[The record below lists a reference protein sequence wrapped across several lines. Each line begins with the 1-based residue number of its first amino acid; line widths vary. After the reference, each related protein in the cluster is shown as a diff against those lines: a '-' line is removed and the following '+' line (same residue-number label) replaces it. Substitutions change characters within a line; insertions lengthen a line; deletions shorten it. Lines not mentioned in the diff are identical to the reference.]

1 MKAYFQKL
9 FLYNQWANNGLC
21 NHLMA
26 IAEEPLEVQK
36 RISHIVAAEEIW
48 YHRIKPLDFKLF
60 PIFDIQPWDILE
72 PRLTASAQR
81 WLDLAGET
89 QDFDKVI
96 DYKNLAGRAFT
107 SLLSDIM
114 MQVAN
119 HGTYH
124 RGQIATLLLQQGF
137 EPLLTDYIVFS
148 RNCV

>member
-60 PIFDIQPWDILE
+60 PIFDIQPW
-72 PRLTASAQR
+72 A
-81 WLDLAGET
+81 
-89 QDFDKVI
+89 FD
-96 DYKNLAGRAFT
+96 
-107 SLLSDIM
+107 
-114 MQVAN
+114 
-119 HGTYH
+119 
-124 RGQIATLLLQQGF
+124 
-137 EPLLTDYIVFS
+137 
-148 RNCV
+148 